1 MPLPAFAD
9 IHAAYNQGFGY
20 GVTNE
25 EPEVLRHLI
34 RREHPY
40 AKIGAIASSGEVV
53 LFSLLPQAES
63 VIAVDHSYRSL
74 ATFWLKVLLLDTHG
88 PAGTKKILT
97 GPYEVLVTAAK
108 NLLSRFPAELVKL
121 VQPTAVLYD
130 PYNPKHK
137 PYIPCLDHWTAEPLR
152 KEWNLV
158 SEEIL
163 SQAARKLGDLT
174 LLHGDLSDL
183 SSHGPFDVLYVS
195 NATEHAGRSK
205 HSPTWTDLRPLVREK
220 GIVLRAH
227 SVFYSKGFPAAIKG
241 VKGTR
246 SGWNFSIH
254 EAA

>member
-9 IHAAYNQGFGY
+9 IHAAYDQNFGY

-25 EPEVLRHLI
+25 EPEVLRDLI

-40 AKIGAIASSGEVV
+40 PKIGAIASSGEVV

-63 VIAVDHSYRSL
+63 VVAVDHAYRSL
-74 ATFWLKVLLLDTHG
+74 AVFWLKVLLLDTHG

-97 GPYEVLVTAAK
+97 GPYEGIVTAAE

-121 VQPTAVLYD
+121 VQPTVVSYD
-130 PYNPKHK
+130 PKLQ
-137 PYIPCLDHWTAEPLR
+137 IPCLNHWTASDLR
-152 KEWNLV
+152 REWNLV

-183 SSHGPFDVLYVS
+183 SSHGPFDVLYMS

-205 HSPTWTDLRPLVREK
+205 HSPTWTSLRPLVREK
-220 GIVLRAH
+220 GIVLRAA
-227 SVFYSKGFPAAIKG
+227 SGIFPGSFPDAIKS

-246 SGWNFSIH
+246 SGWTFAIH

>member
-1 MPLPAFAD
+1 
-9 IHAAYNQGFGY
+9 
-20 GVTNE
+20 
-25 EPEVLRHLI
+25 LI

-40 AKIGAIASSGEVV
+40 PKIGAIASSGEVV

-63 VIAVDHSYRSL
+63 VIAVDHAYRSL
-74 ATFWLKVLLLDTHG
+74 AVFWLKVLLLDTHG
-88 PAGTKKILT
+88 PADTKKILT
-97 GPYEVLVTAAK
+97 GPYEGIVTAAE
-108 NLLSRFPAELVKL
+108 NLLSRFPAALVKL
-121 VQPTAVLYD
+121 VQPVPDRYD
-130 PYNPKHK
+130 PLHK
-137 PYIPCLDHWTAEPLR
+137 RQIPCIDRWTAEPLR

-195 NATEHAGRSK
+195 NATEHTGRSK
-205 HSPTWTDLRPLVREK
+205 RAPTWTDLRPLVRDK

-227 SVFYSKGFPAAIKG
+227 SVSYSWELPGRHQKRERHP
-241 VKGTR
+241 T
-246 SGWNFSIH
+246 GWNFAIH